1 MALFTKKTNNI
12 PETVNR
18 QVDGAEIWVV
28 SWTALYG
35 GYLSNPTLVSDKRVA
50 KAFLSEKDA
59 LDFKKSL
66 ENAMNLL
73 QCDFKIN
80 IIIEKQK

>member
-1 MALFTKKTNNI
+1 MALFTKKKNEIPVVTNK
-12 PETVNR
+12 

-35 GYLSNPTLVSDKRVA
+35 GYRSNPTLVDDKLVA

-66 ENAMNLL
+66 EDAMNLL
-73 QCDFKIN
+73 QCGFQIN
-80 IIIEKQK
+80 IRIEKQK